1 MKSPITFKPPT
12 GNWTKYMS
20 NGRSIVHLDM
30 DAYFASVEQQS
41 NPFLKGKPIA
51 ITGSGSRT
59 VIATASYEARAYG
72 VKTGM
77 TVHDARNLCPHLICV
92 DGNHEKYLYSTIKIR
107 EILIRFTDR
116 VRTYSIDEF
125 FLDITG
131 CKSPLETV
139 KNIKDT
145 IKKEI
150 GLSCSCG
157 LAPNRLLAKL
167 GSKIQK
173 PDGLTTITAE
183 DFAIISV
190 EMPVDKLHGLGK
202 KTAHFLNSLGIN
214 TIKEL
219 GDAPVN
225 FLFTHFGF
233 WGHILKSMGQ
243 GIDNSPVPY
252 YWEHDEPKSM
262 GHSYTIPVDVS
273 DMELIKALI
282 LMLCQKVAMR
292 LRNEKKA
299 AFTVSL
305 TIRYS
310 DFSTF
315 CYHKTVKYLVDTPHG
330 LYNVCLKV
338 LNELGTLKKSVR
350 LLGVTATNLVDQ
362 PDQPYLIDDF
372 ERTERLNRAI
382 VGINSKFGEFTIK
395 PASLL
400 VLKGLNTAL

>member
-1 MKSPITFKPPT
+1 
-12 GNWTKYMS
+12 MS

>member
-1 MKSPITFKPPT
+1 
-12 GNWTKYMS
+12 MS
-20 NGRSIVHLDM
+20 NGRDIVHLDM

-107 EILIRFTDR
+107 EILMKFTDR
-116 VRTYSIDEF
+116 VETYSIDEF

>member
-315 CYHKTVKYLVDTPHG
+315 CYHKTVRYLVDMPHG